1 MGLAAPIDSDPVSA
15 EAGSGR
21 EHKFSQAAEP
31 SQTASEYVELPDIP
45 LVGLLSNIRVLS
57 YIDTQLQLEAE
68 AREVLPYVC
77 ARLSFEQGCC

>member
-1 MGLAAPIDSDPVSA
+1 MA
-15 EAGSGR
+15 ENTSSVR
-21 EHKFSQAAEP
+21 QLNRLRLRP
-31 SQTASEYVELPDIP
+31 STWSYPDIP

-77 ARLSFEQGCC
+77 AGLSFEQGCC